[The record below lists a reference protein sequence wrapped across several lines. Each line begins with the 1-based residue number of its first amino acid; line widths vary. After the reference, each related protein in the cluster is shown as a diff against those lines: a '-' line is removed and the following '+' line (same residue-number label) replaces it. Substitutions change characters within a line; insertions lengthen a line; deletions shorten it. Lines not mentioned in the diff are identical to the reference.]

1 MNRIL
6 VTGVG
11 GNVGQYIANE
21 LTCAGYEVVGI
32 CREHM
37 PKRAEYQLI
46 KADISKWGGV
56 KNIDAVIHIAAG
68 LTGTARALI
77 HDNIEATKELI
88 RFAEQEE
95 VKRFVYMSTVA
106 VYGYTGG
113 ELSEGSTSV
122 NSSVY
127 GMTKHIGESLV
138 KESKI
143 PEKMII
149 QLPKMLG
156 PFVHMEDTSGSGF
169 LTMTK
174 KLCKE
179 NL

>member
-1 MNRIL
+1 M
-6 VTGVG
+6 
-11 GNVGQYIANE
+11 
-21 LTCAGYEVVGI
+21 
-32 CREHM
+32 
-37 PKRAEYQLI
+37 
-46 KADISKWGGV
+46 
-56 KNIDAVIHIAAG
+56 IHIAAS

-174 KLCKE
+174 NCARRTCSL
-179 NL
+179 LYSRITI